1 MDEKFKDYIER
12 KLRKRFGSYTM
23 AATEKFCLK
32 WNDFESNVSGAFRE
46 IREER
51 DFFDVTLACEDNQME
66 AIGALWTLALRK
78 QEHAADLVTVDSDE
92 ENDFV
97 FEFGN
102 KNDIHVWI
110 GVFEY
115 VSDRML
121 VLFHR
126 NN

>member
-1 MDEKFKDYIER
+1 MIQKEKGLNIIYRYNAQKYHDSDKAEWQQAR
-12 KLRKRFGSYTM
+12 NK
-23 AATEKFCLK
+23 C
-32 WNDFESNVSGAFRE
+32 
-46 IREER
+46 
-51 DFFDVTLACEDNQME
+51 
-66 AIGALWTLALRK
+66 K

-115 VSDRML
+115 VSDRM
-121 VLFHR
+121 VFLFHS
-126 NN
+126 NV